1 MDEVRRS
8 VLDVAVVVETT
19 GSQADHDRAV
29 MWAAQ
34 RIKSAHMRVRDAAV
48 AVRITG
54 PHGKDFGF
62 AGHGEELSAV
72 SRGIIDDFFDEDDD
86 ANAAKTT

>member
-19 GSQADHDRAV
+19 GSEADHDRAV

-54 PHGKDFGF
+54 PHGRDFGF

-72 SRGIIDDFFDEDDD
+72 SRRIIDDFFDEDDEP
-86 ANAAKTT
+86 NVVKTT